1 MTSGRSPVG
10 SRHATI
16 VFKKSQVNT
25 TAPLKDFELDK
36 KSKTLPQTTTNP
48 HVPPKVEEDPD
59 FTRDTYMTPAKNE
72 GKTIIIDQIDDQSSP
87 ETNIPAEVT

>member
-25 TAPLKDFELDK
+25 TAPMKDSELALDK
-36 KSKTLPQTTTNP
+36 KSRTLTESANNPQI
-48 HVPPKVEEDPD
+48 PPKVEEEPD
-59 FTRDTYMTPAKNE
+59 FTRESYMTPAKNE
-72 GKTIIIDQIDDQSSP
+72 GKSIGIDQVDD
-87 ETNIPAEVT
+87 I